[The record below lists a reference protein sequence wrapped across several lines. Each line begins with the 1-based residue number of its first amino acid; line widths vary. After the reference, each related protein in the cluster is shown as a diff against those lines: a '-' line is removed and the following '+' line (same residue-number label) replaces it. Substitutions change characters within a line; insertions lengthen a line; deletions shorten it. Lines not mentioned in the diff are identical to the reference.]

1 LPCSERDAGVGF
13 ADNRFSVD
21 ALIAGD
27 EDLRLKLDRL
37 IDALSRAAYH
47 YWRTREASATDDD

>member
-1 LPCSERDAGVGF
+1 MPCKERCAGVGF
-13 ADNRFSVD
+13 ADNRCSVHV
-21 ALIAGD
+21 LIDGD

-47 YWRTREASATDDD
+47 YWRTRAASTPDDD